1 MAPIPFDRSSIDTVI
16 FDFDGTLA
24 RLNIDFEQM
33 RREVAALTDRWGVD
47 SRSLQNRFVLE
58 MIAEVQTLLG
68 KNSGNHAALF
78 TREAFRI
85 IEEIE
90 VAAAQSGSLFDGAKG
105 LLTGLRKASL
115 QTGIITRNCEKAV
128 RTVFPDIRD
137 YCPVVICRNDVRR
150 VKPHPEQI
158 NLALS
163 RLSAKPGRCVMI
175 GDHPIDIETGKN
187 AGTRT
192 AGVLT
197 GRFQAKDFLQA
208 GADLVL
214 AEAPEILRRLK
225 PERC

>member
-1 MAPIPFDRSSIDTVI
+1 MPPIPFDLSSIDTVI

-33 RREVAALTDRWGVD
+33 RRDVASLIDRCGVD
-47 SRSLQNRFVLE
+47 SRVLQNRFVLE
-58 MIAEVQTLLG
+58 MIGEVQTLLG
-68 KNSGNHAALF
+68 NHSEDRAASF
-78 TREAFRI
+78 SREAFRI
-85 IEEIE
+85 IEDIE
-90 VAAAQSGSLFDGAKG
+90 VDAAQSGALFDGTRGLLKG
-105 LLTGLRKASL
+105 LRESSL

-137 YCPVVICRNDVRR
+137 YCPVVVCRNDVRR

-163 RLSAKPGRCVMI
+163 RLSAKPSRCVMI
-175 GDHPIDIETGKN
+175 GDHPIDVETGKN

-214 AEAPEILRRLK
+214 AEAPEILRRLR
-225 PERC
+225 PERR

>member
-1 MAPIPFDRSSIDTVI
+1 MASIRFDPSTIDTVI

-33 RREVAALTDRWGVD
+33 RREVASLIDRWGVD

-58 MIAEVQTLLG
+58 IIAEVQTLLG
-68 KNSGNHAALF
+68 KYSGNHAALF

-90 VAAAQSGSLFDGAKG
+90 VEAAQSGSLFDGTKG

-115 QTGIITRNCEKAV
+115 QAGIITRNYDKAV

-137 YCPVVICRNDVRR
+137 YCPVIVSRNDVRR

-163 RLSAKPGRCVMI
+163 RLSAKPGRCIMI

-197 GRFQAKDFLQA
+197 GRFQEKDFLQA

-214 AEAPEILRRLK
+214 AEAPDILRQLK

>member
-33 RREVAALTDRWGVD
+33 RREVASVIDRWGVD
-47 SRSLQNRFVLE
+47 SRSLHNRFVLE
-58 MIAEVQTLLG
+58 MIGETETLLG
-68 KNSGNHAALF
+68 NHSANKAASF
-78 TREAFRI
+78 TREAFRM
-85 IEEIE
+85 IEAIE
-90 VAAAQSGSLFDGAKG
+90 VEAALNGALFDGVKE
-105 LLTGLRKASL
+105 LFTELRKVPL

-137 YCPVVICRNDVRR
+137 YCPVVVCRNDVQR

-163 RLSAKPGRCVMI
+163 RLGGTSGRCIMI

-197 GRFQAKDFLQA
+197 GHFRKEDFLQA

-214 AEAPEILRRLK
+214 SEAPEILKRLR
-225 PERC
+225 PELS

>member
-1 MAPIPFDRSSIDTVI
+1 MASIRFDPSTIDTVI

-33 RREVAALTDRWGVD
+33 RREVASLIDRWGVD

-58 MIAEVQTLLG
+58 IIAEVQTLLG
-68 KNSGNHAALF
+68 KYSGNHAALF

-90 VAAAQSGSLFDGAKG
+90 VEAAQSGSLFDGTKG

-115 QTGIITRNCEKAV
+115 QAGIITRNCDKAV

-137 YCPVVICRNDVRR
+137 YCPVIVSRNDVRR

-163 RLSAKPGRCVMI
+163 RLSAKPGRCIMI

-197 GRFQAKDFLQA
+197 GRFQEKDFLQA

>member
-1 MAPIPFDRSSIDTVI
+1 MASIRFDPSTIDTVI

-33 RREVAALTDRWGVD
+33 RREVASLIDRWGVD

-58 MIAEVQTLLG
+58 IIAEVQTLLG
-68 KNSGNHAALF
+68 KYSGNHAALF

-90 VAAAQSGSLFDGAKG
+90 VEAAQSGSLFDGTKG

-115 QTGIITRNCEKAV
+115 QAGIITRNCDKAV

-137 YCPVVICRNDVRR
+137 YCPVIVSRNDVRR

-163 RLSAKPGRCVMI
+163 RLSAKPGRCIMI

-197 GRFQAKDFLQA
+197 GRFQEKDFLQA

-214 AEAPEILRRLK
+214 AEAPDILRQLK